1 MVEKNIPCVVVHR
14 GYKPY
19 LKYNLEITSKN
30 NLIFLIGDSSVRH
43 LEQISKNIIF
53 INIDKYEK
61 DNEVVKFKNNFKNYN
76 TQSTEIEWM
85 NFERVFIMQRFAKE
99 NKFEKVFH
107 IDSDNILLLDINNLK
122 FEKELA
128 YCIPSYQENNRMDSS
143 IHCGL
148 LNMNF
153 FELYQQLFID
163 VYINKNKF
171 YLIKEKIEY
180 HEENKIRGGITDMTF
195 YYIMQKL
202 KIVDPQNLMAPII
215 NKNGDEY
222 IFMNNF
228 NILEGHYGLQNFK
241 SSFKKGIRIYNG
253 NKVKDIINNKYFRI
267 ANIHFQGTS
276 KKYLNRYTK
285 FKLKY

>member
-76 TQSTEIEWM
+76 TQSAEIEWM

-128 YCIPSYQENNRMDSS
+128 YCIPSYQETTEWIALS
-143 IHCGL
+143 IADC
-148 LNMNF
+148 
-153 FELYQQLFID
+153 
-163 VYINKNKF
+163 
-171 YLIKEKIEY
+171 
-180 HEENKIRGGITDMTF
+180 
-195 YYIMQKL
+195 
-202 KIVDPQNLMAPII
+202 
-215 NKNGDEY
+215 
-222 IFMNNF
+222 
-228 NILEGHYGLQNFK
+228 
-241 SSFKKGIRIYNG
+241 
-253 NKVKDIINNKYFRI
+253 
-267 ANIHFQGTS
+267 
-276 KKYLNRYTK
+276 
-285 FKLKY
+285 